1 MKLNEMIDHTLLRAN
16 ATEKE
21 IVSLCEEAKRYE
33 FKSVCVNSTR
43 VALCAEV
50 LRGSSVLV
58 CTVVGFPLGA
68 SPKEVKAFEAELAI
82 KNGAR
87 EIDMVINIGKLKD
100 KNETEVYED
109 IKAVVDVC
117 KKHKLTSKVIIE
129 TCLLTD
135 EEKILACQL
144 SLKAGATFVKTSTGF
159 STGGATVSDVKL
171 MKKAFNGGDVKA
183 SGGVRTKEA
192 MLEMKEAG
200 ATRVGT
206 SSGVE
211 IMKGESGKNSY

>member
-1 MKLNEMIDHTLLRAN
+1 MIDHTLLRAN
-16 ATEKE
+16 ATEGE
-21 IVSLCEEAKRYE
+21 IKKLCEEAKTFD
-33 FKSVCVNSTR
+33 FKSVCVNSTW
-43 VALCAEV
+43 VPLCAE
-50 LRGSSVLV
+50 LLKSSDVLV

-100 KNETEVYED
+100 KKNTEVYED

-117 KKHKLTSKVIIE
+117 KRQNLTSKVIIE

-135 EEKILACQL
+135 EEKMTACEL

-159 STGGATVSDVKL
+159 STGGATIQDVLL
-171 MKKAFNGGDVKA
+171 MKKAFNNGDVKA
-183 SGGVRTKEA
+183 SGGVRTVEA
-192 MLEMKEAG
+192 MLEMKKAG

-211 IMKGESGKNSY
+211 VMKGESGKNSY